1 MSGFKSNFL
10 SGKNI
15 LITGGGTGLGRE
27 MAITFSKLGARV
39 SIISRK
45 REVLEQTSRDI
56 RKMGYEV
63 EYEQCDVRYPDQI
76 ARAVENIEARTG
88 SINSLVNNAAGNF
101 ISRTEDLSNKAFDT
115 VIAIVLQGTVYFSME
130 MCKKWIKSNSGGVIL
145 NVVTTYS
152 WTGSAYVV
160 PSAVSKAGVLALTR
174 SLAVEWG
181 SRGIRSVAIAP
192 GPFKTIGAWN
202 NLVPTGEIEERM
214 VSRNP
219 MRRLGTTEEI
229 SELSAFLISDN
240 ASYINGEVVTID
252 GGEWLEG
259 AGEFNALSA
268 MPDEFWEALK
278 SMRSKK

>member
-130 MCKKWIKSNSGGVIL
+130 MGKKWIKSNSGGVIL

-181 SRGIRSVAIAP
+181 PRGIRSVAIAP

-240 ASYINGEVVTID
+240 ASYLNGEVVTID

>member
-56 RKMGYEV
+56 RKMGYGV

-88 SINSLVNNAAGNF
+88 SINALVNNAAGNF

-130 MCKKWIKSNSGGVIL
+130 MGKKWIKNNSGGVIL
-145 NVVTTYS
+145 NIVTTYS

-181 SRGIRSVAIAP
+181 PRGIRSVAIAP
-192 GPFKTIGAWN
+192 GPFKTKGAWD

-240 ASYINGEVVTID
+240 ASYINGDVVTID

-259 AGEFNALSA
+259 AGEFNALSV

-278 SMRSKK
+278 SMRSKR

>member
-130 MCKKWIKSNSGGVIL
+130 MGKKWIKSNSGGVIL